1 MCVAK
6 RVAACRS
13 LARQSASRPAP
24 ARRRSG
30 LTMLELLLVLAL
42 IVAVG
47 AAAMPA
53 FFGPLENYR
62 LRKSAELVRTQWEK
76 LRIQAMRSGQ
86 TMMFRFQV
94 GGNRAQ
100 GGPWNTGEDML
111 EGSPFA
117 GGGMM
122 MNPAAAMPA
131 AGGMGLP
138 GGSTYQLE
146 EELPDQV
153 MFVGVEA
160 AASMR
165 DAMIQQTAAAMAGPN
180 QLPEDQAWSPPIL
193 FYPDGT
199 SSTVRLLLQN
209 KQQTF
214 IMIRLR
220 GLTGVAEIS
229 DLMSAEELPP

>member
-1 MCVAK
+1 MCVAD
-6 RVAACRS
+6 
-13 LARQSASRPAP
+13 RPAP
-24 ARRRSG
+24 RLIPEPRRSG

-42 IVAVG
+42 IVAIG
-47 AAAMPA
+47 AASMPA

-62 LRKSAELVRTQWEK
+62 LRKSADLVRVQWEK
-76 LRIQAMRSGQ
+76 LRIQAMKSGQ

-94 GGNRAQ
+94 GGSRSQ
-100 GGPWNTGEDML
+100 GGPWSMGEDML

-117 GGGMM
+117 DGGMM
-122 MNPAAAMPA
+122 MNPADPMAM
-131 AGGMGLP
+131 AGGMGVP
-138 GGSTYQLE
+138 GGSSFQLD

-153 MFVGVEA
+153 IFVGVES

-165 DAMIQQTAAAMAGPN
+165 DAMIQQTASAMAGPN
-180 QLPEDQAWSPPIL
+180 PMPEDQAWSPPIL

>member
-1 MCVAK
+1 MYAAK
-6 RVAACRS
+6 RHVLRVPQDPG
-13 LARQSASRPAP
+13 RT
-24 ARRRSG
+24 G

-47 AAAMPA
+47 AASMPA

-62 LRKSAELVRTQWEK
+62 LRKGADLVRIQWEK
-76 LRIQAMRSGQ
+76 LRIQAMKSGQ

-94 GGNRAQ
+94 GGNLSQ

-117 GGGMM
+117 TGGL
-122 MNPAAAMPA
+122 
-131 AGGMGLP
+131 AGGMANP
-138 GGSTYQLE
+138 GGMPPGMMAQDVGFPLE
-146 EELPDQV
+146 EELPEQV
-153 MFVGVEA
+153 VYVGVEST
-160 AASMR
+160 ASLR
-165 DAMIQQTAAAMAGPN
+165 DAMIQQTASAMAGPN
-180 QLPEDQAWSPPIL
+180 QSPEDQAWSPPIL

-209 KQQTF
+209 NQQHF
-214 IMIRLR
+214 IMLKLR
-220 GLTGVAEIS
+220 GLTGITEVS